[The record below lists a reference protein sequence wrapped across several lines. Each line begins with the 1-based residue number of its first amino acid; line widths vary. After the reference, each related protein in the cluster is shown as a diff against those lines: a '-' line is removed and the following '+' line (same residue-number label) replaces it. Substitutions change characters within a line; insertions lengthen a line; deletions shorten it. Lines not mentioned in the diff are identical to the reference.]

1 MDPESYDMETNF
13 LVSLPGQPGIGDSP
27 GAGANAGR
35 RQKRI
40 EFNWN

>member
-27 GAGANAGR
+27 GAELMLWPSA
-35 RQKRI
+35 
-40 EFNWN
+40 ETH